1 MSSMPVE
8 RLQPLAEPL
17 HWAITDT
24 LRAGPRCA
32 CQLVDELAVPAPLL
46 SHDMKVLC
54 NVELVHARKLGRRV
68 EYTLDLAALDLVS
81 SSRNAS
87 AAWRGRPTI
96 ARSEAARTRDP

>member
-8 RLQPLAEPL
+8 RLQALADPLR
-17 HWAITDT
+17 WAITDT

-46 SHDMKVLC
+46 SHHMKVLR

-68 EYTLDLAALDLVS
+68 EYTLDLAALDELAHAVGSQVS
-81 SSRNAS
+81 TRVTST
-87 AAWRGRPTI
+87 AAHR
-96 ARSEAARTRDP
+96 